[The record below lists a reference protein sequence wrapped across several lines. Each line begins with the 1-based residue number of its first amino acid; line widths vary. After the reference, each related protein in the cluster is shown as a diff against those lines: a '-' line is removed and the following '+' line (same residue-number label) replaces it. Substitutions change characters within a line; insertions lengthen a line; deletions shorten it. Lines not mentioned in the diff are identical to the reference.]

1 MEEAKIV
8 IDVRNMLNV
17 ADRPKKVSREL
28 DNIKSG
34 ELAEI
39 ISDDEKMLQL
49 APKMIE
55 SIGKAE
61 FIKSWKGDDGFYH
74 TLIKKK

>member
-1 MEEAKIV
+1 MQETKVI

-39 ISDDEKMLQL
+39 IADDEKMLQL

-55 SIGKAE
+55 NIGKAE
-61 FIKSWKGDDGFYH
+61 LIKSWKGDDGFYH
-74 TLIKKK
+74 TLIRKK

>member
-1 MEEAKIV
+1 MQETKIV

-39 ISDDEKMLQL
+39 IADDEKMLQL

-55 SIGKAE
+55 NIGKAE